1 MGWSR
6 ARSGTLIVSYM
17 SLLLQIETATTAC
30 SVALVQK
37 GEVLAVKELNERNIH
52 AEVIT
57 VFIEE
62 LFTQTQKT
70 YAELDAIA
78 VSSGP
83 GSYTGLRIGVSTAKG
98 LCYGLDKPLIAVET
112 LQAMADG
119 MAASIS
125 DKELLLCPMIDARRM
140 EVYTALFDAEG
151 NRIQPTSAEII
162 DENSYTELL
171 STRKILFFGDGAA
184 KCREVLGKHANA
196 SFDIEFANSAVYL
209 THGAIATFNN
219 QAFEDVAYYEPFYL
233 KDFIAGK
240 KAAPQV

>member
-1 MGWSR
+1 
-6 ARSGTLIVSYM
+6 M

-30 SVALVQK
+30 SVALVQQ

-70 YAELDAIA
+70 YADLDAIA

-98 LCYGLDKPLIAVET
+98 LCFGLDKPLIAVET

-119 MAASIS
+119 MATRI
-125 DKELLLCPMIDARRM
+125 DDTELLLCPMIDARRM
-140 EVYTALFDAEG
+140 EVYTALFDAKG
-151 NRIQPTSAEII
+151 NRIKPTSAEII
-162 DENSYTELL
+162 DESSYADLL
-171 STRKILFFGDGAA
+171 NTHKVLFFGDGAA
-184 KCREVLGKHANA
+184 KCQEVLGKHANA
-196 SFDIEFANSAVYL
+196 GFNIEFANSAEYL
-209 THGAIATFNN
+209 TKGAFAAFNA
-219 QAFEDVAYYEPFYL
+219 QSFEDVAYFEPFYL

-240 KAAPQV
+240 KATSQG